1 MEMEPIPPNND
12 CNSIEESS
20 FQQLVLPSSPEISG
34 ISGDPQVNPR
44 VGDEYQAEIPPMI
57 SEYEHFQLLLD
68 PFDSE
73 VTIDDSHSFLIGL
86 PILVTWV
93 HNTINNIEDEGCR
106 MSSPDDSVL
115 ATWSNKSRTN
125 RKNNILKKK
134 GSNQN
139 AEPLDL
145 GFVDGK
151 EPKPAILGPQE
162 AGEANLSQLHKSK
175 RYDPVPVVLNHPWS
189 DADVDSFILG
199 LYIFGKNFVQIER
212 FLENKKIGEI
222 LSFYYGE
229 FYRSDGY
236 NRWSDCQKTK
246 RKKCIYGQKIFTGW
260 RQQELLSRL
269 HPHVPVH
276 SQNNFLE
283 VSTAFSEGKFSLEDY
298 VSNLRAVVG
307 IQALVDA
314 IGIGKGKEDLTS
326 LAMEPARSNPLFTVC
341 PIGKACSSLTSSD
354 IIKLLTG
361 GFRLSKARSNDIFWE
376 AVWPRL
382 LARGWHSEQPNNQ
395 SYVGP
400 NHHLVFLIPGVKKFS
415 KRKLVKG
422 NHYFDSVSDV
432 LSKVASEPKLIELD
446 SEEARGSSCNEE
458 DRWVV
463 GVPSGHNDASIQQSF
478 QYLKPRV
485 SNYNL
490 NLVSFTVV
498 DSGLLD
504 GGKSSKMREM
514 RYAPEDLKVKSLLT
528 TLSSSIEMM
537 FSENSL
543 NDNELDAVD
552 MSLDGEKNINNA
564 KCYDKTFD
572 GHGSNLTKFTIVDTS
587 LIHAGKSQKV
597 RELRYSPIDI
607 IVTSEM
613 TKSSRKKEGDSSDD
627 SMDRHVLDATK
638 MLSHE
643 EKNVR
648 KSNHTEDIIN
658 SSGSEKKALNRDIRN
673 KLVEGV
679 TNNESNEN
687 QSTRTIK
694 HKFSRRSKS
703 GLSNN
708 LVPAVKRRRLI
719 SCSSTELSHV
729 IDNFSVSLGSKQ
741 EGSYFPLNPPGGSNT
756 FQVNPPRKLSL
767 NISLAEGSLEDST
780 GGLPGA
786 TCFGMETSHRQ
797 NVKRQTPSLI
807 DLNLPQLSLDCE
819 NNEAALMDV
828 ESSHKAKAD
837 STLSL
842 SSSDKTDPEALSTS
856 VDASPAVEQ
865 PSLNPRRQSRRNR
878 PLTTR
883 ALEALECGFLGVKRQ
898 KSLHVPT
905 QEISYSSSSHWVH
918 SKVKV
923 RSSNGNAGS
932 GIVNA
937 KDGDAN
943 GAFNKKDFV

>member
-1 MEMEPIPPNND
+1 MEPIPPNND

-86 PILVTWV
+86 PILVAWV
-93 HNTINNIEDEGCR
+93 HNTINNREDEGCR

-115 ATWSNKSRTN
+115 ATGQTN
-125 RKNNILKKK
+125 LEQIERNILKKK

-175 RYDPVPVVLNHPWS
+175 RYDPVPVV
-189 DADVDSFILG
+189 
-199 LYIFGKNFVQIER
+199 
-212 FLENKKIGEI
+212 
-222 LSFYYGE
+222 
-229 FYRSDGY
+229 
-236 NRWSDCQKTK
+236 
-246 RKKCIYGQKIFTGW
+246 
-260 RQQELLSRL
+260 
-269 HPHVPVH
+269 
-276 SQNNFLE
+276 
-283 VSTAFSEGKFSLEDY
+283 STAFSEGKFSLEDY
-298 VSNLRAVVG
+298 VSNLRAIVG

-446 SEEARGSSCNEE
+446 SEEVRGSSCNEE
-458 DRWVV
+458 DGWVV

-490 NLVSFTVV
+490 NLVRFTVV

-572 GHGSNLTKFTIVDTS
+572 GHGSTLTKFTIVDTS

-597 RELRYSPIDI
+597 RELDI
-607 IVTSEM
+607 
-613 TKSSRKKEGDSSDD
+613 
-627 SMDRHVLDATK
+627 H
-638 MLSHE
+638 
-643 EKNVR
+643 
-648 KSNHTEDIIN
+648 
-658 SSGSEKKALNRDIRN
+658 
-673 KLVEGV
+673 
-679 TNNESNEN
+679 
-687 QSTRTIK
+687 
-694 HKFSRRSKS
+694 
-703 GLSNN
+703 
-708 LVPAVKRRRLI
+708 
-719 SCSSTELSHV
+719 
-729 IDNFSVSLGSKQ
+729 
-741 EGSYFPLNPPGGSNT
+741 
-756 FQVNPPRKLSL
+756 
-767 NISLAEGSLEDST
+767 
-780 GGLPGA
+780 
-786 TCFGMETSHRQ
+786 
-797 NVKRQTPSLI
+797 
-807 DLNLPQLSLDCE
+807 QL
-819 NNEAALMDV
+819 
-828 ESSHKAKAD
+828 
-837 STLSL
+837 TL
-842 SSSDKTDPEALSTS
+842 
-856 VDASPAVEQ
+856 
-865 PSLNPRRQSRRNR
+865 
-878 PLTTR
+878 
-883 ALEALECGFLGVKRQ
+883 
-898 KSLHVPT
+898 
-905 QEISYSSSSHWVH
+905 
-918 SKVKV
+918 
-923 RSSNGNAGS
+923 
-932 GIVNA
+932 
-937 KDGDAN
+937 
-943 GAFNKKDFV
+943 

>member
-1 MEMEPIPPNND
+1 
-12 CNSIEESS
+12 
-20 FQQLVLPSSPEISG
+20 
-34 ISGDPQVNPR
+34 
-44 VGDEYQAEIPPMI
+44 
-57 SEYEHFQLLLD
+57 
-68 PFDSE
+68 
-73 VTIDDSHSFLIGL
+73 
-86 PILVTWV
+86 
-93 HNTINNIEDEGCR
+93 

-175 RYDPVPVVLNHPWS
+175 RYDPVPV
-189 DADVDSFILG
+189 
-199 LYIFGKNFVQIER
+199 
-212 FLENKKIGEI
+212 
-222 LSFYYGE
+222 
-229 FYRSDGY
+229 
-236 NRWSDCQKTK
+236 
-246 RKKCIYGQKIFTGW
+246 
-260 RQQELLSRL
+260 
-269 HPHVPVH
+269 
-276 SQNNFLE
+276 

-458 DRWVV
+458 D
-463 GVPSGHNDASIQQSF
+463 
-478 QYLKPRV
+478 
-485 SNYNL
+485 
-490 NLVSFTVV
+490 
-498 DSGLLD
+498 
-504 GGKSSKMREM
+504 
-514 RYAPEDLKVKSLLT
+514 
-528 TLSSSIEMM
+528 
-537 FSENSL
+537 
-543 NDNELDAVD
+543 
-552 MSLDGEKNINNA
+552 
-564 KCYDKTFD
+564 
-572 GHGSNLTKFTIVDTS
+572 
-587 LIHAGKSQKV
+587 
-597 RELRYSPIDI
+597 
-607 IVTSEM
+607 
-613 TKSSRKKEGDSSDD
+613 
-627 SMDRHVLDATK
+627 
-638 MLSHE
+638 
-643 EKNVR
+643 
-648 KSNHTEDIIN
+648 
-658 SSGSEKKALNRDIRN
+658 
-673 KLVEGV
+673 
-679 TNNESNEN
+679 
-687 QSTRTIK
+687 
-694 HKFSRRSKS
+694 
-703 GLSNN
+703 
-708 LVPAVKRRRLI
+708 
-719 SCSSTELSHV
+719 
-729 IDNFSVSLGSKQ
+729 
-741 EGSYFPLNPPGGSNT
+741 
-756 FQVNPPRKLSL
+756 
-767 NISLAEGSLEDST
+767 SLEDST

-883 ALEALECGFLGVKRQ
+883 ALEAFECGFLGVKRQ

-943 GAFNKKDFV
+943 GAFNKKDFVKKLLTELKKSAD